1 MAYIGSS
8 ASPLPVNFS
17 AVQGQSFSGT
27 GAQVAFTLNRSVASP
42 VAIEVLVNNVQQ
54 SPYDGSF
61 TVSGSTLTFSEAP
74 SLGTNNIYVIYRD
87 QSIGTLTDL
96 TAYRKAEVDALL
108 ATKMPVNGPAFR
120 AITTT
125 AQTITNSTFTKV
137 AFNIEEFDTNSNY
150 DPTTN
155 YRFTPTVAGYYQ
167 ITANAALGGATV
179 GYAQCYIYRNGFA
192 HVGGSS
198 VPNNNTV
205 GGKVS
210 ASGVVYLNGS
220 SDYVEFY
227 VWQNQGA
234 STNLQVGLGDN
245 TFSGALIR
253 SAT

>member
-108 ATKMPVNGPAFR
+108 ATKMPVNGPAFL
-120 AITTT
+120 AFQSAPTSIVSAT
-125 AQTITNSTFTKV
+125 STKV
-137 AFNIEEFDTNSNY
+137 LFGNEVFDTNSNFASS
-150 DPTTN
+150 
-155 YRFTPTVAGYYQ
+155 RFTPTVAGYYQ
-167 ITANAALGGATV
+167 INANVTIDQPGNASNIISLFKNGVEYMRGGRLYATTTSIA
-179 GYAQCYIYRNGFA
+179 GL
-192 HVGGSS
+192 S
-198 VPNNNTV
+198 
-205 GGKVS
+205 VS
-210 ASGVVYLNGS
+210 AVIYMNGS
-220 SDYVEFY
+220 TDYVEVYFFT
-227 VWQNQGA
+227 NNGTCNTESGA
-234 STNLQVGLGDN
+234 SSH
-245 TFSGALIR
+245 FSGALIR

>member
-1 MAYIGSS
+1 MSKVALSG
-8 ASPLPVNFS
+8 NT
-17 AVQGQSFSGT
+17 SGT
-27 GAQVAFTLNRSVASP
+27 GTFTIASP
-42 VAIEVLVNNVQQ
+42 NGNTDRTINLPDSN
-54 SPYDGSF
+54 G
-61 TVSGSTLTFSEAP
+61 TILT
-74 SLGTNNIYVIYRD
+74 
-87 QSIGTLTDL
+87 
-96 TAYRKAEVDALL
+96 TATPGV
-108 ATKMPVNGPAFR
+108 PVNGPAFR

-125 AQTITNSTFTKV
+125 AQTIPTNIATKV

-167 ITANAALGGATV
+167 INANVSTGRGTLGYV
-179 GYAQCYIYRNGFA
+179 QCYIYKNGLA

-210 ASGVVYLNGS
+210 ASAVIYLNGS

-227 VWQNQGA
+227 VWQNQGT
-234 STNLQVGLGDN
+234 STNLQTATGDN
-245 TFSGALIR
+245 TFSAFLAR